1 MRGSCDYVRQA
12 GRQERGQ
19 LTINFGRLGFRRST
33 CPHEDNMV
41 LAECTFLRIENGM
54 TSNTGTGQLCLT
66 VTAVNYL
73 AKK

>member
-12 GRQERGQ
+12 GRQERGL
-19 LTINFGRLGFRRST
+19 LTINFGRLGFISA
-33 CPHEDNMV
+33 CPPEDNVV
-41 LAECTFLRIENGM
+41 LAESAFLRVENGM

-66 VTAVNYL
+66 VAAVNYL